1 MDMSISSNISGY
13 STLPATQADII
24 QLAQIISSES
34 HLLSALPLP
43 ASGKA
48 VLMYLNRYKQ
58 LSTKGRGLVLASK
71 VRGDLA
77 GFAILRMSSHYKK
90 LYGVEN
96 YCESFAVFKKYR
108 MTRLSLKFVEDL
120 VTAVGS
126 HFEFPDFCA
135 RIAASNHPMMRLAL
149 RAGLERASEQY
160 VCVNPMTGEEK
171 EFLDVIYRAPR

>member
-48 VLMYLNRYKQ
+48 VLMYLNRYKH

-96 YCESFAVFKKYR
+96 YCESFAVFTKYR
-108 MTRLSLKFVEDL
+108 MTRLSLKFLEDL

-126 HFEFPDFCA
+126 LWFPDFCA
-135 RIAASNHPMMRLAL
+135 RIAASNRPMMRLAL

-160 VCVNPMTGEEK
+160 VNPMTGEEK

>member
-71 VRGDLA
+71 VEEILPDLQYCDV
-77 GFAILRMSSHYKK
+77 FSLQK
-90 LYGVEN
+90 LYGV
-96 YCESFAVFKKYR
+96 KI
-108 MTRLSLKFVEDL
+108 
-120 VTAVGS
+120 TAVICS
-126 HFEFPDFCA
+126 F
-135 RIAASNHPMMRLAL
+135 
-149 RAGLERASEQY
+149 Y
-160 VCVNPMTGEEK
+160 KV
-171 EFLDVIYRAPR
+171 